1 MNYSYYEVYINALR
15 AFSGMGFPYGADED
29 AAYIISWLELNNL
42 DGVKLFANSIKKI
55 DKKYNGK
62 NILKKNN
69 FNINL
74 ENFSVIMKGP
84 GLIDYFISEVSKNKK
99 IEINI
104 INCSDPLYFIPL
116 LYRASKKILSANLI
130 HLNNHNNKIC
140 YVIKNNSI
148 RIGQISNNNIKL
160 KKNQVKIML
169 TNKVMPFTLKK
180 VLKRI
185 TKKSM
190 QRNFSRS
197 LTPNT
202 RHWDILEK
210 IANRSYVPESKESRI
225 KGAGAENDSD

>member
-1 MNYSYYEVYINALR
+1 Y
-15 AFSGMGFPYGADED
+15 
-29 AAYIISWLELNNL
+29 
-42 DGVKLFANSIKKI
+42 
-55 DKKYNGK
+55 
-62 NILKKNN
+62 
-69 FNINL
+69 
-74 ENFSVIMKGP
+74 MKGP

-116 LYRASKKILSANLI
+116 LYRASKKRLSANLI

-140 YVIKNNSI
+140 YVIKSNSI

-180 VLKRI
+180 VLKKI

-202 RHWDILEK
+202 RHWNILEK